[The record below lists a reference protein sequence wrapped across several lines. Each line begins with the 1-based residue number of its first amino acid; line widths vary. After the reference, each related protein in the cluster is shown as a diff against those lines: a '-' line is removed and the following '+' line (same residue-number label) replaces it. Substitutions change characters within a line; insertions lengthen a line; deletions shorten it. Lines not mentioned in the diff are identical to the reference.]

1 MAKLSSAELAK
12 REDVIQKMKKNKRS
26 LVKRYGPD
34 AEKVMYGRATNIAKK
49 VAESEMEKTNLKE
62 LVRAALMNEKKKS
75 FPDLTGDGKVTK
87 ADILKGRGIELKEGP
102 EDRDW
107 ATYVKSLV
115 NDIRLNGVEGYVDY
129 SEDDFIVDYE
139 EYIGGKMVGEDYDP
153 DQAQLDDE
161 DEIPMS
167 YDDEGKP
174 LGLGED
180 LDLGHEDD
188 EPHMI
193 KSELYRIGKY
203 SMELYQMVDQFEG
216 EGEVD
221 FPAWWQA
228 KITTAKNMVSSA
240 KHYLEFEL
248 KEPEI
253 DAMVGV
259 ATGEDIIPNIPS
271 EPLEDE
277 IEEGLPKGYFK
288 KATAELDESFEKLVG
303 KLKKG
308 GKSEKAAKAIA
319 GAVASYKAK
328 GGGKGLTAKQK
339 ARINEIYFLAM
350 DKYVPGFGEIENSD
364 LYKYKVVYY
373 KDKEGKQPIAQTIF
387 KYEPNHDKI
396 FAAMNSSNYFDKK
409 DVQLYKAF
417 DTSGKEYPIAG
428 DPKDISL
435 STLKAVGFRKAPEL
449 GWQAG

>member
-1 MAKLSSAELAK
+1 LGFNEIKMAKLSSAELAK
-12 REDVIQKMKKNKRS
+12 REDVIKTMKKNKRG
-26 LVKRYGPD
+26 LVKRYGSD

-49 VAESEMEKTNLKE
+49 VTETQMEQSNLKE
-62 LVRAALMNEKKKS
+62 LVRAALMQEKAGFSKEFDS
-75 FPDLTGDGKVTK
+75 DP
-87 ADILKGRGIELKEGP
+87 ALKGGQKNL
-102 EDRDW
+102 
-107 ATYVKSLV
+107 
-115 NDIRLNGVEGYVDY
+115 
-129 SEDDFIVDYE
+129 
-139 EYIGGKMVGEDYDP
+139 P
-153 DQAQLDDE
+153 DGLQKA
-161 DEIPMS
+161 IIS
-167 YDDEGKP
+167 KAKP
-174 LGLGED
+174 ANED

-203 SMELYQMVDQFEG
+203 AMELYQMVDQFEG

-259 ATGEDIIPNIPS
+259 ATGEDIIPNTPS
-271 EPLEDE
+271 VPLEDE
-277 IEEGLPKGYFK
+277 IEEGNLGHNELASLEPEGGSWIVTYRTMDGKKEKVFTDEDEARAFMGTVSEGLPKGYFK

-328 GGGKGLTAKQK
+328 GGGKGPTAKQK
-339 ARINEIYFLAM
+339 AR
-350 DKYVPGFGEIENSD
+350 G
-364 LYKYKVVYY
+364 
-373 KDKEGKQPIAQTIF
+373 
-387 KYEPNHDKI
+387 
-396 FAAMNSSNYFDKK
+396 
-409 DVQLYKAF
+409 
-417 DTSGKEYPIAG
+417 
-428 DPKDISL
+428 
-435 STLKAVGFRKAPEL
+435 
-449 GWQAG
+449 

>member
-12 REDVIQKMKKNKRS
+12 REDVIQKMKKNKHS

-49 VAESEMEKTNLKE
+49 VAESEMEKSNLKE

-139 EYIGGKMVGEDYDP
+139 EYIGGKMVGEDYNP

-203 SMELYQMVDQFEG
+203 AMELYQMVDQFEG

-277 IEEGLPKGYFK
+277 IEEGNLGHNELASLEPEGRFWIVTYRTMDGKKEKIFTDEDEARAFMGTVSEGLPKGYFK

-328 GGGKGLTAKQK
+328 GGGKGPTAKQK
-339 ARINEIYFLAM
+339 AR
-350 DKYVPGFGEIENSD
+350 G
-364 LYKYKVVYY
+364 
-373 KDKEGKQPIAQTIF
+373 
-387 KYEPNHDKI
+387 
-396 FAAMNSSNYFDKK
+396 
-409 DVQLYKAF
+409 
-417 DTSGKEYPIAG
+417 
-428 DPKDISL
+428 
-435 STLKAVGFRKAPEL
+435 
-449 GWQAG
+449 

>member
-12 REDVIQKMKKNKRS
+12 REDVIMKMKKNKRS

-49 VAESEMEKTNLKE
+49 VAETQMEKSNLKE
-62 LVRAALMNEKKKS
+62 LVRAALMQEKAGFSKEFDSDPALKGGQKNLPDGLQKSIIKKEKGVKEDQRIYL
-75 FPDLTGDGKVTK
+75 FDPDKSDKGTNIGKGDPIINKIKGAHSRIFDDHRALVNHITKTYPEVIKDQKVVK
-87 ADILKGRGIELKEGP
+87 YFNDINAVLKILKEI
-102 EDRDW
+102 W
-107 ATYVKSLV
+107 Q
-115 NDIRLNGVEGYVDY
+115 
-129 SEDDFIVDYE
+129 SEI
-139 EYIGGKMVGEDYDP
+139 K
-153 DQAQLDDE
+153 
-161 DEIPMS
+161 
-167 YDDEGKP
+167 
-174 LGLGED
+174 ED

-203 SMELYQMVDQFEG
+203 AMELYQMVDQFEG

-259 ATGEDIIPNIPS
+259 AAAEDIIPNIPS

-277 IEEGLPKGYFK
+277 IEEGNLGHNELASLEPEGGSWIVTYRTMDGKKEKVFTDEDEARAFMGTVSEGLPKGYFK

-328 GGGKGLTAKQK
+328 GGGKGPTTKQK
-339 ARINEIYFLAM
+339 AR
-350 DKYVPGFGEIENSD
+350 G
-364 LYKYKVVYY
+364 
-373 KDKEGKQPIAQTIF
+373 
-387 KYEPNHDKI
+387 
-396 FAAMNSSNYFDKK
+396 
-409 DVQLYKAF
+409 
-417 DTSGKEYPIAG
+417 
-428 DPKDISL
+428 
-435 STLKAVGFRKAPEL
+435 
-449 GWQAG
+449 